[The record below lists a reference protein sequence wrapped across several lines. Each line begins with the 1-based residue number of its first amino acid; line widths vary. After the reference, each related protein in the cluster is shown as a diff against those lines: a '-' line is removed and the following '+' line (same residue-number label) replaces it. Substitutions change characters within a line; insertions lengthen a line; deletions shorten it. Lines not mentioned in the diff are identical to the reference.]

1 MKSELSVIEEAGERS
16 EFSWIDEKVS
26 EKEPTQ
32 LEDDNFPKR
41 KREVKEDRK
50 FTVNKHWKDS
60 EIKQLTECLKKY
72 GKDYEELEKAIPTR
86 TRKSIADRIYK
97 VKAGIT
103 KEQGES
109 RKPSNFWTEE
119 ENDQLEQGLKL
130 YGKNMLKLQEHLPNK
145 NKKEI

>member
-50 FTVNKHWKDS
+50 FRVNNHWTAFV
-60 EIKQLTECLKKY
+60 I
-72 GKDYEELEKAIPTR
+72 
-86 TRKSIADRIYK
+86 
-97 VKAGIT
+97 
-103 KEQGES
+103 
-109 RKPSNFWTEE
+109 
-119 ENDQLEQGLKL
+119 
-130 YGKNMLKLQEHLPNK
+130 
-145 NKKEI
+145 